1 LSTLKPD
8 PKIAASFQLKNV
20 PSVSIGGMSG
30 MMAGRRGVP
39 LSVSLP
45 FLLLS
50 QHHHQP
56 IVHTYLCAMT
66 HPKCGA
72 ARHRAYNSTE
82 KKRSSEITPSR
93 AVTCVRS
100 VRFVSL
106 RDETASENFGM
117 SHKSTRTHVV
127 LVSKEKDKY
136 IMTEISTLDV
146 RNMVPRERHPAI
158 FARLDALKPGGI
170 LRLVND
176 HNPAP
181 LRYQLLAERP
191 DMFNWEPER
200 QGPDEWVIRIQRVES
215 EQ

>member
-1 LSTLKPD
+1 
-8 PKIAASFQLKNV
+8 
-20 PSVSIGGMSG
+20 
-30 MMAGRRGVP
+30 
-39 LSVSLP
+39 
-45 FLLLS
+45 
-50 QHHHQP
+50 
-56 IVHTYLCAMT
+56 
-66 HPKCGA
+66 
-72 ARHRAYNSTE
+72 
-82 KKRSSEITPSR
+82 
-93 AVTCVRS
+93 
-100 VRFVSL
+100 
-106 RDETASENFGM
+106 
-117 SHKSTRTHVV
+117 
-127 LVSKEKDKY
+127 
-136 IMTEISTLDV
+136 MTEISTLDV